1 MSALGAVLPRIH
13 AVQVPPNPH
22 LPPRTR
28 ARQGE
33 HFISQRA
40 QRRRAIQNYQ
50 AGSTRDREELHSQV
64 AASNPAW
71 SAERVQKYLTDPGTT
86 PLIEEAER
94 VLEQLPQSTEPTG
107 LVHND
112 IAIGDV
118 IWSTGR
124 RPVVIDWEGAGSG
137 ATGLDLGNARFEL
150 AMHYGV
156 RAAET
161 LLRGWT
167 EVAGAPAPDDLLY
180 WDLSATLNTPANLQG
195 WAPMPHATEGRD
207 AFITHVLRRVGAT
220 GASS

>member
-1 MSALGAVLPRIH
+1 MKSCAVRSRP
-13 AVQVPPNPH
+13 V
-22 LPPRTR
+22 
-28 ARQGE
+28 
-33 HFISQRA
+33 
-40 QRRRAIQNYQ
+40 
-50 AGSTRDREELHSQV
+50 
-64 AASNPAW
+64 NPAW
-71 SAERVQKYLTDPGTT
+71 SAERVQQYLTDPGTT

-94 VLEQLPQSTEPTG
+94 VLEQLPHSTEPTG

-137 ATGLDLGNARFEL
+137 ATGRDLGNARFEL